1 MLKEISIHK
10 NQTILQTEYF
20 DLKQTFDCGQ
30 CFRWNK
36 VKEGHY
42 IGLVKGKVL
51 EVYQEGQKI
60 SFHNIDKKD
69 FENIWVDYFDL
80 NRNYEKLIEEISK
93 EEIMKIATKYGKGI
107 RILCQDEWETL
118 ISFIISANNNIPR
131 IKRILESFSKLFGR
145 KISYKGEEYYTF
157 PTPENLQGITEKDL
171 EEIKSG
177 YRAKYIIDA
186 VQKINEGQVD
196 LYHLKD
202 FETEEARKELLKIK
216 GVGPKV
222 ADCILL
228 FSMRKYSCYPI
239 DVWIRKIT
247 EKLYLKK
254 ESTPKE
260 IQKFAE
266 DMWKDKAGFAQQY
279 LFYYARNEL

>member
-1 MLKEISIHK
+1 MLKQISTNK
-10 NQTILQTEYF
+10 NRIILQTEYF
-20 DLKQTFDCGQ
+20 DLKQTFECGQ
-30 CFRWNK
+30 CFRWN
-36 VKEGHY
+36 EIGQGHY
-42 IGLVKGKVL
+42 IGLVKGKIIEL
-51 EVYQEGQKI
+51 YQEGQRI
-60 SFHNIDKKD
+60 VFDNVDEKD
-69 FENIWVDYFDL
+69 FENIWTDYFDFK
-80 NRNYEKLIEEISK
+80 RDYEQLIEDISK
-93 EEIMKIATKYGKGI
+93 EKIMRAATEYGKGI

-131 IKRILESFSKLFGR
+131 IKKILDCFSKTFGK
-145 KISYKGEEYYTF
+145 KISYKGKDYYTF
-157 PTPENLQGITEKDL
+157 PTPEDLQGITEKNL

-177 YRAKYIIDA
+177 YRAKYIVDA

-196 LYHLKD
+196 LYSLKNLK
-202 FETEEARKELLKIK
+202 TEEARKELLKIK

-239 DVWIRKIT
+239 DVWIRRVT
-247 EKLYLKK
+247 EKLYFKR

-266 DMWKDKAGFAQQY
+266 DMWKEKAGFAQQY
-279 LFYYARNEL
+279 LFYYARNKF